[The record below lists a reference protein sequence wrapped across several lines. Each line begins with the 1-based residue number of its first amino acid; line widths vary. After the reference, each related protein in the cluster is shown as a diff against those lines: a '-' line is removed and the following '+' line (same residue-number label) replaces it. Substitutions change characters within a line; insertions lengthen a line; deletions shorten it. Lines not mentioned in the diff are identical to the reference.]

1 MRVLPIALFAVAVH
15 AAQASVVDRKCASR
29 DLQDDIIAD
38 DKNNSPPQVPHCGV
52 PGTPCCHEASGK
64 DALSYPCLDG
74 TGCNYDWKLNS
85 FDITTS
91 DPFLFP
97 MPIVIQALPSRPTKE
112 QRK

>member
-1 MRVLPIALFAVAVH
+1 MRVLPIALFAVAAH
-15 AAQASVVDRKCASR
+15 AAQASVVDRKRASR
-29 DLQDDIIAD
+29 DLQDDVTAD
-38 DKNNSPPQVPHCGV
+38 DKNPTPRCGL